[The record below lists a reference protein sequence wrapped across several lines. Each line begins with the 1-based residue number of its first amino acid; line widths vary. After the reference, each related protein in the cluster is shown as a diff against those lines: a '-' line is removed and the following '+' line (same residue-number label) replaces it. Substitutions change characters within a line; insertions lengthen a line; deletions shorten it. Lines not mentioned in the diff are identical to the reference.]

1 MHKIIRLFF
10 ITGALLLTKQGFA
23 QNVAINEDGSAAD
36 AHAILDLK
44 SPNKGVLIPRMSTTA
59 RLAIPNTS
67 GLLVYDSTAGAF
79 FYNTGAFWQ
88 SLATGNTTG
97 WLLNGNS
104 GNPSSAYLGT
114 RDRQSL
120 VIRVND
126 QPAGLIDPGSGPSPT
141 SPVGFNTF
149 WGLNAGFYLIPDS
162 ASFLTGIGG
171 YALFGNTT
179 GQNNTGVGWGSL
191 SVNNTGSG
199 NTAIGKSSMYSG
211 VNTSNVTAVGYFAN
225 TASNVS
231 NATSIGFDAF
241 ANASNKVRIGNAAV
255 TVIEGQVPFTTPS
268 DGRFKFKVKEDVKGL
283 DFILQLR
290 PVTYQFDTKRFDD
303 QLHGGARASSTGLSK
318 TKMPGTGDAGTNRTT
333 QAAYDQ
339 ASAIRRSGFIAQEVE
354 KAADATG
361 YDFSG
366 IIKPKTEQDHYGLSY
381 EAFVVPLVKAVQ
393 ELNAE
398 IALLRKE
405 NASMRTEMNELR
417 KEVRH

>member
-1 MHKIIRLFF
+1 MNKTFRLLF
-10 ITGALLLTKQGFA
+10 ITGSLFFARNGFA
-23 QNVAINEDGSAAD
+23 QNVAINEDGSVANPN
-36 AHAILDLK
+36 AILDIK

-59 RLAIPNTS
+59 RLAIPNTN
-67 GLLVYDSTAGAF
+67 GLLVYDSTLGSF
-79 FYNTGAFWQ
+79 FYNTGTFWQ
-88 SLATGNTTG
+88 NIATGNFAG
-97 WLLNGNS
+97 WGLNGNS
-104 GNPSSAYLGT
+104 GTVSANYLGT
-114 RDRQSL
+114 TDARPFA
-120 VIRVND
+120 IRVNN
-126 QPAGLIDPGSGPSPT
+126 QPAGLIDPGSGLGLP
-141 SPVGFNTF
+141 GHAANNAF
-149 WGLNAGFYLIPDS
+149 WGLNAGFWVNRDS
-162 ASFLTGIGG
+162 ASNLTGIGSF
-171 YALFGNTT
+171 ALFANTT
-179 GQNNTGVGWGSL
+179 GQNNTGVGYSAL
-191 SVNNTGSG
+191 SVNNTGSR
-199 NTAIGKSSMYSG
+199 NTAVGFSSMYGG
-211 VNTSNVTAVGYFAN
+211 VNTSDVTALGSFAN
-225 TASNVS
+225 TASNVT

-241 ANASNKVRIGNAAV
+241 ANASNKVRIGNATV

-303 QLHGGARASSTGLSK
+303 QVRGSAVASNAGLSK
-318 TKMPGTGDAGTNRTT
+318 TKMPGTGDAGTNRTP
-333 QAAYDQ
+333 QASYDQ

-398 IALLRKE
+398 VALLRKE
-405 NASMRTEMNELR
+405 NASLRTEMNDLR